1 MKLKTNKNYIK
12 GSRKNIRNQ
21 NNKNQIEKK
30 YTSQIKIEEWIWKQI
45 KIIQKFQEK
54 ILEIKRIK
62 TKLKKIYTTN

>member
-30 YTSQIKIEEWIWKQI
+30 YTSQIKIEE
-45 KIIQKFQEK
+45 
-54 ILEIKRIK
+54 
-62 TKLKKIYTTN
+62 